1 MTCSVVPV
9 HRGRRLEQP
18 LLSPLLHPL
27 VVLANVEEVLAGDL
41 ARRVIRV
48 QQGVALRVDRLL
60 DVPEVVVGDRV
71 QNLDRQ
77 RGLESVLVGVL
88 QVLDVVVLRAAL
100 EDRQFFVEH
109 VVPLV
114 QRQVVGLDFFQ

>member
-1 MTCSVVPV
+1 
-9 HRGRRLEQP
+9 
-18 LLSPLLHPL
+18 
-27 VVLANVEEVLAGDL
+27 
-41 ARRVIRV
+41 
-48 QQGVALRVDRLL
+48 
-60 DVPEVVVGDRV
+60 VVGDRV

-100 EDRQFFVEH
+100 EDREFFVEH